1 VDARVVSLRSDVE
14 AYVSYR
20 IGDEIFWTRKPITL
34 HKNENVIKDASI
46 EVRMRCGN
54 RVSATPQLPIS
65 LREPAPEALERV
77 QVPEDLDALAAPMD
91 SNLNVRLLPN
101 VVPVD
106 HSFGTTKSGAFVAP
120 TVQGMWWGLSSPP
133 IVLFESR
140 PLSYPPAPPRS
151 PILTPEPSTRLL
163 LLLALSAGGIFG
175 QIRTAQPK
183 VIL

>member
-1 VDARVVSLRSDVE
+1 MDARVVSLRSDVE

-91 SNLNVRLLPN
+91 LHLNVRLLPN

-120 TVQGMWWGLSSPP
+120 TIQGMWWGLSSPP
-133 IVLFESR
+133 IVLFESQ